1 MKNLMKTSFLLC
13 ALLIAL
19 TVSAADDLNVALQ
32 NGLFE
37 EEANHNLD
45 AAIQAYQSV
54 LATHEAQRKLA
65 ATALFR
71 LGECYRKLGQT
82 NDAIAQYQRLLRDF
96 SDQAAL
102 TKLAEQNL
110 LALRASRGPAEV
122 EAAGYSPAR
131 DEEEKE
137 V

>member
-1 MKNLMKTSFLLC
+1 MNHLMKTSFLLC
-13 ALLIAL
+13 PLLIAL
-19 TVSAADDLNVALQ
+19 TVTAADDLNVALQ

-54 LATHEAQRKLA
+54 LATHDGQRKLA

-82 NDAIAQYQRLLRDF
+82 NDAIAHRRMNF
-96 SDQAAL
+96 STWL
-102 TKLAEQNL
+102 P
-110 LALRASRGPAEV
+110 S
-122 EAAGYSPAR
+122 
-131 DEEEKE
+131 
-137 V
+137 